1 MGTSPTLELQGVKE
15 KVSLPCQALRIQH
28 SEQAAGWLSSFADH
42 PTASGKTR
50 YMWLQSPVRVAC
62 GKFAHGCSPACS
74 TFYSEYIYNCQ
85 PVWLPRLC
93 CCVANNHDSA
103 VTKRGG
109 EPEWQQPADTVPMLQ
124 GGLEGTGAKADPWGP
139 QKEGGQVCKASSEL
153 CEGQYM
159 SQLGTKAAVLSTDQQ
174 LQVSVWNTP
183 LAGKLA
189 KTNSNRH

>member
-1 MGTSPTLELQGVKE
+1 MPR
-15 KVSLPCQALRIQH
+15 QALRIQH
-28 SEQAAGWLSSFADH
+28 FEQAAGWLNSFADH

-50 YMWLQSPVRVAC
+50 YMWLQSLVRVAC

-74 TFYSEYIYNCQ
+74 IFYSEYIYNCQ

-93 CCVANNHDSA
+93 CCVAKNHDSA

-109 EPEWQQPADTVPMLQ
+109 EPKWQQHWHSANAARV
-124 GGLEGTGAKADPWGP
+124 TGAKADPWGL

-174 LQVSVWNTP
+174 LQVSVWNIP